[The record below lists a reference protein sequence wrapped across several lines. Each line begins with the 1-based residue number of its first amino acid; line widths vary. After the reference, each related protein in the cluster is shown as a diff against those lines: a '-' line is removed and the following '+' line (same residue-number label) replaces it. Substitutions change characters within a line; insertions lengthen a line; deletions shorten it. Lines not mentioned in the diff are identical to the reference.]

1 MQPIKV
7 PPGTLIVSRTRP
19 AKQLVGVVGLFIVT
33 DEFPDESGALTL
45 KKTARLVKSDSVNL
59 VEKSVTFEFWDGREP
74 VVVGED
80 VLVGLVCDR
89 RRRRTPVGWVLPSPA
104 LGATA

>member
-1 MQPIKV
+1 VRHDWLVTPLKV
-7 PPGTLIVSRTRP
+7 PPNTLITSRTLP

-33 DEFPDESGALTL
+33 DEHPDESGSLTL

-74 VVVGED
+74 VVVAED
-80 VLVGLVCDR
+80 VLIESLVIEA
-89 RRRRTPVGWVLPSPA
+89 PN
-104 LGATA
+104 

>member
-1 MQPIKV
+1 VPPLKV
-7 PPGTLIVSRTRP
+7 PPNTLITSRTLP

-33 DEFPDESGALTL
+33 DEHPDESGTLTL

-74 VVVGED
+74 VVVAED
-80 VLVGLVCDR
+80 VLIESLVVM
-89 RRRRTPVGWVLPSPA
+89 TPS
-104 LGATA
+104 